1 MLRDDSSSIDFLTRI
16 AWLYH
21 KEGMTQD
28 KVASRLNISRSK
40 VVRLLKKAEKNGIV
54 HVHILSPLCNCLQI
68 EQKLTSIFNLQ
79 DAMVVPTGQEENI
92 RQTLGKAAA
101 QYLERHLKSEDLLAV
116 GWGRTIFEI
125 VNFIRPNN
133 IKNLRVVTL
142 HGGLTTSLYLNP
154 YDIGGKLASIFDGE
168 CYYIHAPHI
177 AASEE
182 LCRSLKS
189 DSMIKQTLE
198 MAKLAS
204 CYLVGIGETSV
215 DSTLAK
221 MGYINPTE
229 MERLRQQGAVGNI
242 LGQFFNIKGEAI
254 DCDLHRRIVALS
266 LKDLKE
272 MKNVIGIAGGK
283 GKIKA
288 ILGALCGG
296 YIKILIANEKTAKE
310 VMNLGAKEG
319 KKL

>member
-1 MLRDDSSSIDFLTRI
+1 MREDSSSIDFLTRV

-21 KEGMTQD
+21 KEKMTQD
-28 KVASRLNISRSK
+28 KIASKLNISRSK
-40 VVRLLKKAEKNGIV
+40 VVRLLKKAEERGII
-54 HVHILSPLCNCLQI
+54 HVHILSPSYNCLAI
-68 EQKLTSIFNLQ
+68 EQKLISTFNLQ
-79 DAMVVPTGQEENI
+79 DAMVVPTNSEENL

-101 QYLERHLKSEDLLAV
+101 QYLERNLKSEDLLAV

-125 VNFIRPNN
+125 ANFIRPNN

-154 YDIGGKLASIFDGE
+154 YDIGGKLASIFNGQ

-189 DSMIKQTLE
+189 DSMIKQTLD

-204 CYLVGIGETSV
+204 YSLVGIGETSA

-221 MGYINPTE
+221 MGYINLTE
-229 MERLRQQGAVGNI
+229 MEKLRQQQAVGNV
-242 LGQFFNIKGEAI
+242 LGQFFNIKGEEI
-254 DCDLHRRIVALS
+254 DCDLHSRIVALS
-266 LKDLKE
+266 LKDLKK

-283 GKIKA
+283 DKIKA
-288 ILGALCGG
+288 IIGALHGG
-296 YIKILIANEKTAKE
+296 YIKILITDERTAKE
-310 VMNLGAKEG
+310 VMNLERNVLKEN
-319 KKL
+319 

>member
-1 MLRDDSSSIDFLTRI
+1 MLRDDSLSIDFLTRV

-28 KVASRLNISRSK
+28 KIASNLNISRSK
-40 VVRLLKKAEKNGIV
+40 VVRLLKKAEENGII
-54 HVHILSPLCNCLQI
+54 HVHILSPLYNCLQI
-68 EQKLTSIFNLQ
+68 EQKLISTFNLQ
-79 DAMVVPTGQEENI
+79 DAMVVPTGREENI
-92 RQTLGKAAA
+92 RQTLGKASA
-101 QYLERHLKSEDLLAV
+101 QYLERHLKSEDLLAI
-116 GWGRTIFEI
+116 GWGRTIFE
-125 VNFIRPNN
+125 VASFIRPDN
-133 IKNLRVVTL
+133 INNLRVVTL

-154 YDIGGKLASIFDGE
+154 YDIGGKLASIFDGQ

-177 AASEE
+177 ATSEK

-189 DSMIKQTLE
+189 NSMIKQTLE
-198 MAKLAS
+198 MAKIAS
-204 CYLVGIGETSV
+204 YSLVGIGETSAE
-215 DSTLAK
+215 STLAK
-221 MGYINPTE
+221 MGYINLTE

-266 LKDLKE
+266 LKDSKG